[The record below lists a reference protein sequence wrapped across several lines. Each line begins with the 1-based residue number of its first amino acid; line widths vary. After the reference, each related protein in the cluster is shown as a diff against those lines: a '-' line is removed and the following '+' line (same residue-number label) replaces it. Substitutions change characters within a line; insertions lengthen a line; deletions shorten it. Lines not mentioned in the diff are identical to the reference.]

1 MPTVIEVTGLDELIE
16 RMQRYPVEMHKAQAL
31 TTSAAL
37 IVLWENVPPYP
48 KQPGEGSEYQ
58 RTGTLGRTLGSGE
71 AGGTV
76 GNPDIFTVKPIGSRG
91 YEGKFGTR
99 LSYAQY
105 VIGDTTQAAHMG
117 YWWQMKDIAAKS
129 AAKIGRL
136 FNELGEKMAR
146 FLEGRGL

>member
-1 MPTVIEVTGLDELIE
+1 MPTVIEVEGLDPLINRMEKYPAELHRGQQI
-16 RMQRYPVEMHKAQAL
+16 
-31 TTSAAL
+31 TTDAAL

-48 KQPGEGSEYQ
+48 KQPGSGSEYQ

-71 AGGTV
+71 TGGTV
-76 GNPDIFTVKPIGSRG
+76 GDPDIFTVKPLGTRG

-99 LSYAQY
+99 LSYAPY
-105 VIGDTTQAAHMG
+105 VIGDLTQARHMG
-117 YWWQMKDIAAKS
+117 YWWQMKDIAARS

-146 FLEGRGL
+146 FLEG